1 MIPAIKIQ
9 NKPIVL
15 RSNRFLIVKPPIWA
29 YSWLKTQKKYKRTAV
44 TLVFFS
50 ILSVK
55 TEFESQKRKYRN
67 SGRILYL
74 TSRKTLLS
82 CAISFSDGAGA
93 HQNVLIPIEK
103 A

>member
-1 MIPAIKIQ
+1 M
-9 NKPIVL
+9 
-15 RSNRFLIVKPPIWA
+15 
-29 YSWLKTQKKYKRTAV
+29 
-44 TLVFFS
+44 
-50 ILSVK
+50 K
-55 TEFESQKRKYRN
+55 TEFGNQKRKYRN

-82 CAISFSDGAGA
+82 CAISFSDEAGA

>member
-1 MIPAIKIQ
+1 MYF
-9 NKPIVL
+9 
-15 RSNRFLIVKPPIWA
+15 S
-29 YSWLKTQKKYKRTAV
+29 
-44 TLVFFS
+44 S

>member
-1 MIPAIKIQ
+1 MYF
-9 NKPIVL
+9 
-15 RSNRFLIVKPPIWA
+15 S
-29 YSWLKTQKKYKRTAV
+29 
-44 TLVFFS
+44 VFYQ
-50 ILSVK
+50 LK
-55 TEFESQKRKYRN
+55 TEFGNQKRKYRN

-93 HQNVLIPIEK
+93 HQNVLIPIGK